1 MYEGKY
7 IFSQLMEFLPLKSFQ
22 RIVLKYRGN
31 HKIKSFTCLDQ
42 FYCMAFGQLTHRS
55 GLRSIEVCLNSNQ
68 NKLYHMGFRGN
79 ISKST
84 LAKANENRDWRIYTE
99 FAQILIH
106 HARDLYKNEEF
117 GLELSNTIYALD
129 STTIDL
135 CLSLF
140 PWAHFRKTK
149 SAIKLHTLLDL
160 RGNIPAFIKVTDGKI
175 HDVNILDELIP
186 EPGSFYIMDRG
197 YVDFERL
204 YKFVAYLAYYVTR
217 AKTNLNFRRI
227 YSHTIDKQLGL
238 KCDQTIY
245 LNSYY
250 QRKNYPD
257 KIRRIKY
264 YDIETE
270 KQFTFLT
277 NNFVL
282 PALTITKLYKY
293 RWQIELFFKWIKQH
307 LEINK
312 FYGNSSN
319 AVKTQIW
326 IAITVY
332 VLIAIIKKRLNLDI
346 SIYTFLDI
354 LSISLFEKVP
364 ILQLVTNAS
373 YKSDLGQSS
382 NQLLL
387 FD

>member
-22 RIVLKYRGN
+22 RIVQKYRGN

-42 FYCMAFGQLTHRS
+42 FYCMAFAQLTHRS
-55 GLRSIEVCLNSNQ
+55 GLRSIEICLNSNHS
-68 NKLYHMGFRGN
+68 KLYHMGFRGN

-84 LAKANENRDWRIYTE
+84 LAKANENRDWRIYAE

-106 HARDLYKNEEF
+106 HARDLYKNEEL

-140 PWAHFRKTK
+140 PWAYFRKTK
-149 SAIKLHTLLDL
+149 SAIKVNTLLDL
-160 RGNIPAFIKVTDGKI
+160 QGNIPAFIKVTDGKI

-204 YKFVAYLAYYVTR
+204 YKFVTYLAYYITR

-227 YSHTIDKQLGL
+227 YSNTIDKQLGL

-245 LNSYY
+245 LTGYY
-250 QRKNYPD
+250 QKRNYPD

-277 NNFVL
+277 NNFIL
-282 PALTITKLYKY
+282 TALTITKLYKY

-307 LEINK
+307 LEIK
-312 FYGNSSN
+312 RFYGTSSN

-354 LSISLFEKVP
+354 LSITQFEKVP
-364 ILQLVTNAS
+364 ILQLVTNAT
-373 YKSDLGQSS
+373 YKNDLGQLS